1 MDTKAIE
8 ARARRLAEQAKPGIV
23 KRDGKIFR
31 GAAFCRCYRYNEARI
46 YETSEHSAT
55 VYPAICAGCRAG
67 YAP

>member
-31 GAAFCRCYRYNEARI
+31 GAAFCRCYRQ
-46 YETSEHSAT
+46 
-55 VYPAICAGCRAG
+55 
-67 YAP
+67 